1 MPSISALVR
10 VLDPDLDLPASPFR
24 SSQQRQKERV
34 LKRQAVLLA
43 AVRMFNERGFHA
55 TSLDDVAA
63 SIGVTKPVIYHY
75 LGNKDQV
82 LFECVRL
89 GLSQIR
95 EAAVAARA
103 EAGSGLDR
111 LKAFLRRYAEINMD
125 DFGRCVIRTGDE
137 TLSPESRR
145 EFRALKGEIDREMR
159 EVIAEGIADGS
170 IATNDVRLT
179 AFTLAGA
186 LNWPARWFNPEGR
199 EDRRDVAAAMV
210 EILCE
215 GLRSRE
221 PAP

>member
-1 MPSISALVR
+1 MS
-10 VLDPDLDLPASPFR
+10 LDPDIPSSPFR
-24 SSQQRQKERV
+24 SSQERQKERI
-34 LKRQAVLLA
+34 LKRRAVLQA

-63 SIGVTKPVIYHY
+63 SLGVTKPVIYHY

-89 GLSQIR
+89 GLTQIR

-103 EAGSGLDR
+103 QEGTGLKR

-159 EVIAEGIADGS
+159 EVIAEGVADGS
-170 IATNDVRLT
+170 IHAPDVRLT

-186 LNWPARWFNPEGR
+186 LNWPARWFNPDGR
-199 EDRRDVAAAMV
+199 DDRRDVAAAMV

-215 GLRSRE
+215 GLRCRD
-221 PAP
+221 

>member
-1 MPSISALVR
+1 
-10 VLDPDLDLPASPFR
+10 
-24 SSQQRQKERV
+24 
-34 LKRQAVLLA
+34 
-43 AVRMFNERGFHA
+43 MFNERGFHA
-55 TSLDDVAA
+55 TSLDEVAA
-63 SIGVTKPVIYHY
+63 SLGVTKPVIYHY

-103 EAGSGLDR
+103 QEGTGLNR

-159 EVIAEGIADGS
+159 EVIAEGVADGS
-170 IATNDVRLT
+170 LHAPDVRLT

-199 EDRRDVAAAMV
+199 DDRREVAAAMV

-215 GLRSRE
+215 GLRCRV
-221 PAP
+221 

>member
-1 MPSISALVR
+1 MS
-10 VLDPDLDLPASPFR
+10 LDPEIPPSPFR
-24 SSQQRQKERV
+24 SAQERQKERI
-34 LKRQAVLLA
+34 LKRQAVLQA

-55 TSLDDVAA
+55 TSLDEVAA
-63 SIGVTKPVIYHY
+63 SLGVTKPVIYHY

-103 EAGSGLDR
+103 QEGTGLNR

-159 EVIAEGIADGS
+159 EVIAEGVADGS
-170 IATNDVRLT
+170 LHAPDVRLT

-199 EDRRDVAAAMV
+199 DDRREVAAAMV

-215 GLRSRE
+215 GLRCRV
-221 PAP
+221 

>member
-1 MPSISALVR
+1 MS
-10 VLDPDLDLPASPFR
+10 LDPEIPSSPFR
-24 SSQQRQKERV
+24 SSQERQKERS
-34 LKRQAVLLA
+34 LKRHAVLQA

-55 TSLDDVAA
+55 TSLDEVAA
-63 SIGVTKPVIYHY
+63 SLGVTKPVIYHY

-89 GLSQIR
+89 GLTQIR
-95 EAAVAARA
+95 EAAVAARGQ
-103 EAGSGLDR
+103 EGTGLDR

-159 EVIAEGIADGS
+159 EVIAEGVADGS
-170 IATNDVRLT
+170 IHAPDVRLT

-199 EDRRDVAAAMV
+199 DDRREVAAAMV

-215 GLRSRE
+215 GLRCRD
-221 PAP
+221 

>member
-1 MPSISALVR
+1 MS
-10 VLDPDLDLPASPFR
+10 LDPEIPSSPFR
-24 SSQQRQKERV
+24 SSQERQKERS
-34 LKRQAVLLA
+34 LKRHAVLQA

-55 TSLDDVAA
+55 TSLDEVAA
-63 SIGVTKPVIYHY
+63 SLGVTKPVIYHY

-89 GLSQIR
+89 GLTQIR
-95 EAAVAARA
+95 EAAVAARGQ
-103 EAGSGLDR
+103 EGTGLDR

-159 EVIAEGIADGS
+159 EVIAEGVADGS
-170 IATNDVRLT
+170 IYAPDVRLT

-199 EDRRDVAAAMV
+199 DDRREVAAAMV

-215 GLRSRE
+215 GLRCRD
-221 PAP
+221 

>member
-1 MPSISALVR
+1 MS
-10 VLDPDLDLPASPFR
+10 LDPEIPPSPFR
-24 SSQQRQKERV
+24 SSQERQKERI
-34 LKRQAVLLA
+34 LKRQAVLQA

-55 TSLDDVAA
+55 TSLDEVAA
-63 SIGVTKPVIYHY
+63 SLGVTKPVIYHY

-103 EAGSGLDR
+103 QEGTGLNR

-159 EVIAEGIADGS
+159 EVIAEGVADGS
-170 IATNDVRLT
+170 LHAPDVRLT

-199 EDRRDVAAAMV
+199 DDRREVAAAMV

-215 GLRSRE
+215 GLRCRV
-221 PAP
+221 

>member
-1 MPSISALVR
+1 M
-10 VLDPDLDLPASPFR
+10 FR
-24 SSQQRQKERV
+24 SSQERQKERV
-34 LKRQAVLLA
+34 LKRHAVLQA

-63 SIGVTKPVIYHY
+63 SLGVTKPVIYHY

-89 GLSQIR
+89 GLTQIR
-95 EAAVAARA
+95 GAAVAARA
-103 EAGSGLDR
+103 AEGTGLDR
-111 LKAFLRRYAEINMD
+111 LKAFLRRYAEVNMD

-145 EFRALKGEIDREMR
+145 EFRALKGEIDRDMR
-159 EVIAEGIADGS
+159 EVIAEGVADGS
-170 IATNDVRLT
+170 IYAKDVRLT

-186 LNWPARWFNPEGR
+186 LNWPARWFDPEGPESR
-199 EDRRDVAAAMV
+199 SEVAAAMV

-215 GLRSRE
+215 GLRRRDGAGSSV
-221 PAP
+221 